1 MSLRTLK
8 NKTRKEVAARLKV
21 LDVAQVRAQSAATA
35 AALARFPPF
44 ESARSVGVYMHLPAN
59 ELHTDAILDSCF
71 RTGKRVFLPRIE
83 QLHVFDEQPAFP
95 GQKSCLHF
103 LSVRSRAETDALQ
116 PRGKYQIREPD
127 YAPDLGNDLLTGNEP
142 LDLLLLPGVA
152 FTSTGRR
159 LGHGAGFYDDFIKR
173 YRAKHGTVPLLVGIG
188 LPDQLVEDE
197 SVLQLEPH
205 DEPLDYVILGGS
217 VFSAVHPSPK
227 A

>member
-1 MSLRTLK
+1 MSLQSLK
-8 NKTRKEVAARLKV
+8 NKTRKEVAARLRA
-21 LDVAQVRAQSAATA
+21 LDVAQVTAQSAATA

-44 ESARSVGVYMHLPAN
+44 QSARSVGVYMHLPEN

-71 RTGKRVFLPRIE
+71 RTGKTVFLPRIE

-103 LSVRSRAETDALQ
+103 LSVQSRAEADALP

-127 YAPDLGNDLLTGNEP
+127 YAPDRSNDLLAGSDP

-152 FTSTGRR
+152 FTATGRR

-188 LPDQLVEDE
+188 LPDQLVKDP
-197 SVLQLEPH
+197 SSLQLEPH

-217 VFSAVHPSPK
+217 VFSAASSLPEI
-227 A
+227 